1 MTTLHSLREAA
12 ARSGK
17 GERVA
22 AIQAATRVAIFCRS
36 VWLSCLLSEKS
47 ALEFR
52 WHALCFR
59 EVEAK
64 L

>member
-1 MTTLHSLREAA
+1 M
-12 ARSGK
+12 

-22 AIQAATRVAIFCRS
+22 AIQAATRAAILCRS
-36 VWLSCLLSEKS
+36 VWLSCLVSEKS

-59 EVEAK
+59 EVEAN